1 MDFSAV
7 NGDALRSSIG
17 TAVAKKALD
26 NAKFEGELA
35 VAMIKDAAEAGPKGE
50 ASRGA
55 VSGVRGPEETSGNLI
70 DQNA

>member
-7 NGDALRSSIG
+7 NGDALRSSVG
-17 TAVAKKALD
+17 TAVARKALD

-35 VAMIKDAAEAGPKGE
+35 VAMIKDAAEAGPKNE

-70 DQNA
+70 DKNA

>member
-7 NGDALRSSIG
+7 NGDALRTSIG

-35 VAMIKDAAEAGPKGE
+35 VAMIKDAAEAGPKNE

-70 DQNA
+70 DKNA